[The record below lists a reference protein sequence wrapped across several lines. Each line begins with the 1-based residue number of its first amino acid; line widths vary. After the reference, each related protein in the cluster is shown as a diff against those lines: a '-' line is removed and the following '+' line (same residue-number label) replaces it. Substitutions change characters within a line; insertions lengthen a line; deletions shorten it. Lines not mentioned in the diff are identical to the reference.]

1 MSQNPLV
8 TVICLCYNH
17 ADYVV
22 ESLNSVINQD
32 YKNIE
37 LIILDD
43 CSKDE
48 SVIIIESWLKNHPEI
63 QFVKNSLNLGNTRTF
78 NIGLQLAKGD
88 FIIDFAADDV
98 LKKNCISRQINQ
110 FQTTSF
116 ENVGLVYGNC
126 ALIDEKG
133 NFLES
138 YFETNSN
145 GKVVSKRTSGNE
157 YLRILAGGK
166 EAICSVSSLIKKEV
180 FEKLNGYDETLAY
193 EDLDFWIRA
202 SRVYNFD
209 FIDEII
215 IEKRVLKN
223 SMGSNFYK
231 KNNTLTYST
240 YKILKKA
247 LSLNKTREED
257 LALQKR
263 IHHEIIT
270 TFQSGSYSLCIK
282 NIGLRI
288 QIGFRKWFNKN

>member
-1 MSQNPLV
+1 
-8 TVICLCYNH
+8 
-17 ADYVV
+17 
-22 ESLNSVINQD
+22 
-32 YKNIE
+32 
-37 LIILDD
+37 
-43 CSKDE
+43 
-48 SVIIIESWLKNHPEI
+48 
-63 QFVKNSLNLGNTRTF
+63 
-78 NIGLQLAKGD
+78 
-88 FIIDFAADDV
+88 
-98 LKKNCISRQINQ
+98 LKKNCISSQLNQ

-133 NFLES
+133 IFLEN

-145 GKVVSKRTSGNE
+145 GKVTSKRTSGNE

-223 SMGSNFYK
+223 SMGSNFHK
-231 KNNTLTYST
+231 KNSALTYST

-257 LALQKR
+257 VALQKR
-263 IHHEIIT
+263 IHYEIIT
-270 TFQSGSYSLCIK
+270 TFQSGSYGLCLK

-288 QIGFRKWFNKN
+288 QIGYRKWFKAF